1 MGIFDE
7 AIREHLELKRQHGA
21 GDDEVREL
29 EDDAFGPAERPGAG
43 SPAAEAPTTIAPAEA
58 AEAVEQPL
66 AEPAEPP
73 SAPVEPLPES
83 DQPVEPV
90 EAVEEP
96 VELPAEPPAV
106 EEHPAMEHATV
117 DPDAADAGTVAAE
130 TEEHPPPEPPEEPE
144 AVEQPEEASIA
155 DQPTE
160 LHNLESEPGAEEA
173 GQSVEPEAQEEG
185 EEAVEDE
192 FFSEQS
198 LSDELDKALDA
209 PETEG
214 ALPPPDVAEPA
225 EPDSGEEKLP
235 AEEEGGFEDTPPDEE
250 EDVLEETPEFLQ
262 DTPEHDRLWFE
273 QKPPKDFDFDD

>member
-1 MGIFDE
+1 MGALDE

-21 GDDEVREL
+21 GDNELREL
-29 EDDAFGPAERPGAG
+29 EDQAFGPPARPGD
-43 SPAAEAPTTIAPAEA
+43 AASDAPMDEASAAVEDEAPPAIA
-58 AEAVEQPL
+58 
-66 AEPAEPP
+66 
-73 SAPVEPLPES
+73 
-83 DQPVEPV
+83 
-90 EAVEEP
+90 EEP
-96 VELPAEPPAV
+96 VELPAEPPAE

-117 DPDAADAGTVAAE
+117 DPEAADGGTVAAE

-144 AVEQPEEASIA
+144 AAEQPEEASIA

-160 LHNLESEPGAEEA
+160 LHDLGGRPVGKEAEEA
-173 GQSVEPEAQEEG
+173 VEEEHSEG

-198 LSDELDKALDA
+198 LSDELDQALDA

-214 ALPPPDVAEPA
+214 APPPPDVAEAPEPA
-225 EPDSGEEKLP
+225 SGEEELP
-235 AEEEGGFEDTPPDEE
+235 AEEAGGFEDAEEEEE

>member
-1 MGIFDE
+1 MGILDE

-29 EDDAFGPAERPGAG
+29 EDDAFGPAERPGAE
-43 SPAAEAPTTIAPAEA
+43 SAAAEAPTTIAPAEA
-58 AEAVEQPL
+58 AEAVEQQL
-66 AEPAEPP
+66 AEPSEPP
-73 SAPVEPLPES
+73 SGPVEPLPEA
-83 DQPVEPV
+83 DQPV
-90 EAVEEP
+90 EAVEEL
-96 VELPAEPPAV
+96 VEPPAV

-144 AVEQPEEASIA
+144 AAEQPEQAPIA

-160 LHNLESEPGAEEA
+160 LYNLEPEPGAAEA
-173 GQSVEPEAQEEG
+173 EQSVEPEAQEEG
-185 EEAVEDE
+185 EEVVEDE

-214 ALPPPDVAEPA
+214 ATPPPDVAEPA
-225 EPDSGEEKLP
+225 EPDSGEEELP

>member
-1 MGIFDE
+1 MGILDE

-29 EDDAFGPAERPGAG
+29 EDDAFGPAERPGAE

-58 AEAVEQPL
+58 VEQPL

-73 SAPVEPLPES
+73 AAPVEPLPES

-96 VELPAEPPAV
+96 VELPAEPPAL

-117 DPDAADAGTVAAE
+117 DPDAADAGTVAQE

-144 AVEQPEEASIA
+144 VVEVPEEASIA

-160 LHNLESEPGAEEA
+160 LHNLEPEPGGEEA
-173 GQSVEPEAQEEG
+173 EQPVEPEAQEEG

-214 ALPPPDVAEPA
+214 VTPAPGIAEPA
-225 EPDSGEEKLP
+225 EPDSGEQELP
-235 AEEEGGFEDTPPDEE
+235 AEEEGSFEDTPPDEE